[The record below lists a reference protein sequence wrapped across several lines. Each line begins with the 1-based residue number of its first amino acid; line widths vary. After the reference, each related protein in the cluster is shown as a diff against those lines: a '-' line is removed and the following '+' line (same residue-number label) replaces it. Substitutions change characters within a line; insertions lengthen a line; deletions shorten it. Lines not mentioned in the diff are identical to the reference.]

1 MNLDEM
7 EEEITDG
14 SRVEHQRVALVLEE
28 VVADVGRVHRV
39 ILGQRSLAIPE
50 HGNANQTLR

>member
-1 MNLDEM
+1 M